1 MSEHRPNKF
10 VEWDQDRLRI
20 LWMAGIPDF
29 LRKTKPPEGDDYPR
43 QTSPD
48 IVFAIVKHLSTG
60 RDTRGG
66 IARALKMGEKTV
78 DRAFS
83 DLRSQGKLVKEYN
96 STLKLWFYSI
106 GEVEE

>member
-1 MSEHRPNKF
+1 MTERRPNKF
-10 VEWDQDRLRI
+10 HEWDQDRLRI
-20 LWMAGIPDF
+20 LWMAGIPNY
-29 LRKTKPPEGDDYPR
+29 LRKVQPAEADYPR

-78 DRAFS
+78 DRAFG
-83 DLRSQGKLVKEYN
+83 DLRAQGRLVKEYN

-106 GEVEE
+106 GEGEE